1 MNPINPLRIHGVVTG
16 EHFTDRA
23 EEVARIVGV
32 LREPGAKLLVYGPR
46 RMGKTSAILR
56 AVERVEADGGHAI
69 LADLSTATTAV
80 DAGNRVLEAAART
93 LGRSWRDLATSL
105 AERLEARLTLRT
117 ERGTGLV
124 VPSLQVGLRE
134 ASAEEQRRAL
144 GSVLD
149 TLDAMAGERGMGLGV
164 ALDEFQELHRFGG
177 EAAEWHL
184 RGVIQHH
191 RNLSYVLAG
200 SAQEII
206 RRMVSEGGAFYGMLD
221 ALAFGPMDPDH
232 LGRWVDERMA
242 EAGVEPGGAGARA
255 VEIAGPR
262 TRDVVQVARKAWD
275 RARASGRAGPETV
288 DAALAELVE
297 EQHDLILTRWA
308 AASPLQQNVLR
319 AVAGGSAGLTTRET
333 IERFGLRAT
342 GTASHAAAA
351 LVEQGLLLKG
361 DTPTGYAFD
370 SPFVREWVRG
380 HTLVDVGM
388 APEEVGR
395 MDG

>member
-1 MNPINPLRIHGVVTG
+1 MKPINPLRIHGVVSG

-23 EEVARIVGV
+23 DEVGRIVVV

-56 AVERVEADGGHAI
+56 AVERVEEEGGHAL

-144 GSVLD
+144 GAVLD
-149 TLDAMAGERGMGLGV
+149 TLDAMAGERGTVLGV

-177 EAAEWHL
+177 DAAEWHL

-191 RNLSYVLAG
+191 RHLSYVLAG
-200 SAQEII
+200 SAQDII

-221 ALAFGPMDPDH
+221 TLTFGPMDAGH
-232 LGRWVDERMA
+232 LARWVDERMA
-242 EAGVEPGGAGARA
+242 DAGVEPAGAGARSIE
-255 VEIAGPR
+255 VAGPR

-275 RARASGRAGPETV
+275 RARGAGRAGPEAV

-297 EQHDLILTRWA
+297 EQHDLLLARWA
-308 AASPLQQNVLR
+308 ALSPLQQNVLR
-319 AVAGGSAGLTTRET
+319 AVAGGTTGLTTQET
-333 IERFGLRAT
+333 LDRFGLRAT
-342 GTASHAAAA
+342 GTATNAAAA
-351 LVEQGLLLKG
+351 LVDQGLLLKG

-370 SPFVREWVRG
+370 SPFVREWVRR

-388 APEEVGR
+388 GVEE
-395 MDG
+395 

>member
-1 MNPINPLRIHGVVTG
+1 MNPINPLRIHGVVSG

-23 EEVARIVGV
+23 DEVGRIVAV

-56 AVERVEADGGHAI
+56 AVERVEEEGGHAL

-144 GSVLD
+144 GAVLD
-149 TLDAMAGERGMGLGV
+149 TLDAMAGERGTVLGV

-177 EAAEWHL
+177 DAAEWHL

-191 RNLSYVLAG
+191 RHLSYVLAG
-200 SAQEII
+200 SAQDII

-221 ALAFGPMDPDH
+221 TLTFGPMDAGH
-232 LGRWVDERMA
+232 LARWVDERMA
-242 EAGVEPGGAGARA
+242 EAGVEPAGAGARSIE
-255 VEIAGPR
+255 VAGPR

-275 RARASGRAGPETV
+275 RARGAGRAGPEAV

-297 EQHDLILTRWA
+297 EQHDLLLARWA
-308 AASPLQQNVLR
+308 ALSPLQQNVLR
-319 AVAGGSAGLTTRET
+319 AVAAGTTGLTTQET
-333 IERFGLRAT
+333 LDRFGLRAT
-342 GTASHAAAA
+342 GTATNAAAA
-351 LVEQGLLLKG
+351 LVDQGLLLKG

-370 SPFVREWVRG
+370 SPFVREWVRR

-388 APEEVGR
+388 GVEE
-395 MDG
+395 